1 MQQMDFR
8 IRHPGH
14 AHFRRQGLPDRIAPS
29 GFLLLLLLSAC
40 TPLQPRLSVR
50 SGEPP
55 AKLNSYVLRA
65 IDTVELKY
73 AGLGYDQQAFTHDL
87 PFGKDAVLPASKK
100 PVTMCVAAQMEVL
113 VEALNL
119 YATETGDF
127 SAFSFL
133 QRSSWTRLA
142 PTDFRGQVWV
152 VAGSPAY
159 GMSDALR
166 NLGMGEKK
174 AFERLEPG
182 DFVNFNRD
190 NGTGHAVVFLAYLD
204 LAGNELPAFGPTVE
218 GFKYFS
224 SQGRGPE
231 SGLGYRYAFFKPTDA
246 CPILSHDKKRDC
258 GVIRSASQRLYSAG
272 SAWLPSAYDRAAA
285 DAFRKK
291 YFTRAFTEGSF
302 DAAYFTGLTTDD

>member
-119 YATETGDF
+119 Y
-127 SAFSFL
+127 
-133 QRSSWTRLA
+133 
-142 PTDFRGQVWV
+142 
-152 VAGSPAY
+152 
-159 GMSDALR
+159 
-166 NLGMGEKK
+166 
-174 AFERLEPG
+174 
-182 DFVNFNRD
+182 
-190 NGTGHAVVFLAYLD
+190 
-204 LAGNELPAFGPTVE
+204 
-218 GFKYFS
+218 
-224 SQGRGPE
+224 
-231 SGLGYRYAFFKPTDA
+231 
-246 CPILSHDKKRDC
+246 
-258 GVIRSASQRLYSAG
+258 
-272 SAWLPSAYDRAAA
+272 
-285 DAFRKK
+285 
-291 YFTRAFTEGSF
+291 
-302 DAAYFTGLTTDD
+302 